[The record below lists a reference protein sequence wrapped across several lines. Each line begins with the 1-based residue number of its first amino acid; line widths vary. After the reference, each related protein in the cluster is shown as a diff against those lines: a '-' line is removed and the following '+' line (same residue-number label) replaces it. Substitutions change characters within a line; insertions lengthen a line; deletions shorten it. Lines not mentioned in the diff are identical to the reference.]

1 MKRKYVV
8 MVFATVTGLLGAA
21 SVGRWPGYTTL
32 IQMALYSVIV
42 LGMLLLSFWTDRRQ
56 REFWK
61 GIGLVVLLHAGFLI
75 LIRSLFPFRTILIV
89 LPMAI
94 TEGVVAATLFLRV
107 IGY

>member
-8 MVFATVTGLLGAA
+8 MVFATVTGLVGAA
-21 SVGRWPGYTTL
+21 SVGQWPSHAPL
-32 IQMALYSVIV
+32 IQMVLYSVIV
-42 LGMLLLSFWTDRRQ
+42 LGLLLISFWSDRSQ

-61 GIGLVVLLHAGFLI
+61 GIGLVVLLHVGFLI
-75 LIRSLFPFRTILIV
+75 LIRSLFPFKTILIV
-89 LPMAI
+89 LPMAL

>member
-8 MVFATVTGLLGAA
+8 AVFATVTGLVGAA
-21 SVGRWPGYTTL
+21 SVRQWPDHASL
-32 IQMALYSVIV
+32 IQMVLYSAIV
-42 LGMLLLSFWTDRRQ
+42 LGLLLISFWSDRSQ

-61 GIGLVVLLHAGFLI
+61 GIGLVLLLHAGFMV
-75 LIRSLFPFRTILIV
+75 LIRSLFPFKTILIV